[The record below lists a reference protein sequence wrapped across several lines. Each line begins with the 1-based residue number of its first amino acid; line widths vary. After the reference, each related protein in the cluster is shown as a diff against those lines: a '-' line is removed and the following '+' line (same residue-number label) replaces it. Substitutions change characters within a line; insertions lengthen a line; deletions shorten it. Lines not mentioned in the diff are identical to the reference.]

1 MILILNVFLF
11 IFLLRDFISF
21 VLFLSTLAQIAVLLS
36 MTSYRTK
43 WRQKKYMIMTLEIS
57 MCFCLI
63 FCIENSWVSCY
74 CFCLSALAH
83 IVVLCPI
90 KQVDLRGRL
99 EITLVEVVETD
110 MSIKEEM

>member
-57 MCFCLI
+57 MRFCLI
-63 FCIENSWVSCY
+63 FALRIHGFLVIV
-74 CFCLSALAH
+74 FCLSALAH

-90 KQVDLRGRL
+90 K
-99 EITLVEVVETD
+99 
-110 MSIKEEM
+110 